1 MTEGCKNNSFVC
13 SFMYLQHGRLR
24 KVWITS
30 PYYSSFDVVIKKQVW
45 MWTGKR
51 EAVPSQ
57 QREGKQED
65 NHCASLLFPPT
76 LQATM
81 QSLQVQECC
90 FHSWSHV
97 RRVRL
102 EEINSS
108 TGKSKPCP
116 KVPHVLHMFETSR
129 GGDFTTSLGSL
140 FQYLIT
146 FLVRKSF
153 VISILNLLQH
163 TMRPFPLGLLLGNKT
178 PYCQCL

>member
-102 EEINSS
+102 EELGQKRSIPALASLSPVPKCHMCCTCLRPLGVVTSPLPWAAFSS
-108 TGKSKPCP
+108 TS
-116 KVPHVLHMFETSR
+116 
-129 GGDFTTSLGSL
+129 
-140 FQYLIT
+140 
-146 FLVRKSF
+146 
-153 VISILNLLQH
+153 
-163 TMRPFPLGLLLGNKT
+163 
-178 PYCQCL
+178 